1 MIVLHVL
8 CVCKCS
14 PAGHIMGAGAKLKQV
29 LSIHMKTME
38 TRVKIS
44 SLSFSPFFFKI
55 KISDNDKLF
64 F

>member
-1 MIVLHVL
+1 
-8 CVCKCS
+8 
-14 PAGHIMGAGAKLKQV
+14 MGAAAKLKQV

-38 TRVKIS
+38 TGVKIF